1 MSLEG
6 APRPSLYQAM
16 EHPPDKRV
24 PPGCGSR
31 KAGPSS
37 APYEPVASAA
47 LREAF
52 ARAIAYR
59 EDLLAGLI
67 NADNTLND
75 WVSIAKAIQAEQAFF
90 VEVDVDVLAID
101 GDDPALADNL
111 YDIGSELTTAG
122 ERPVVLESGQS
133 GRLHLFCRV
142 RDGILH
148 ERLRQ
153 RARQLGLD
161 VRYQIR
167 PPLSPH
173 RLGLVPRLMLPA
185 DPQEAL
191 SALQPSNL
199 RRRRDLS
206 PRMRELLETGVN
218 PRGSRS
224 QGIISLAVS
233 AVNAR
238 WTFSEFR
245 TAMDRSPAGAK
256 LHDRP
261 DADKELRRV
270 WAKAIRF
277 VRLSPPIATENEASH
292 LIRAVRALADDSTWP
307 GRAGATD
314 RAVLEAHLCI
324 AERAHFIEYT
334 ASVRQIAE
342 AAGLS
347 TRTVSASHSRLCAN
361 WLERIAVGSKGLAS
375 KWKLAPRNVSHVST
389 LPTSCGG
396 REGNLKA
403 GDTDTSFGHDVWRW
417 RGLGPAARHLFT
429 LLPVEGSIS
438 IEALVRRRGT
448 ARSAVHKLLRKLKRQ
463 ELVVQLGGG
472 TWRRNHVDQETLD
485 RIARCLGTA
494 GAGRQQRWF
503 HEDERERYRRRQR
516 RGTLKLQP
524 AVDAQ
529 GAPDRPPDVAKREDT
544 RKSSR
549 PIQIAQ
555 AACARP
561 VKGLN
566 PKSSREGGK
575 E

>member
-256 LHDRP
+256 LHNRP

-270 WAKAIRF
+270 WAKAYG
-277 VRLSPPIATENEASH
+277 SSAYH
-292 LIRAVRALADDSTWP
+292 LPSRP
-307 GRAGATD
+307 
-314 RAVLEAHLCI
+314 
-324 AERAHFIEYT
+324 
-334 ASVRQIAE
+334 
-342 AAGLS
+342 
-347 TRTVSASHSRLCAN
+347 RTKPA
-361 WLERIAVGSKGLAS
+361 
-375 KWKLAPRNVSHVST
+375 
-389 LPTSCGG
+389 
-396 REGNLKA
+396 
-403 GDTDTSFGHDVWRW
+403 TSFGRYAHWQMTPLGLAELGLRIEPCWR
-417 RGLGPAARHLFT
+417 RTCVSPNAPISSNTPLPFDRLPKLQAFLLVPS
-429 LLPVEGSIS
+429 LLPILVCVPTGLSGSPLAQKDLQAS
-438 IEALVRRRGT
+438 GNWPPGMCPMFL
-448 ARSAVHKLLRKLKRQ
+448 HYPP
-463 ELVVQLGGG
+463 LGGG
-472 TWRRNHVDQETLD
+472 VRVILKQGTQTLVSAMTSGD
-485 RIARCLGTA
+485 GAAWGPLHGISSRCCQWKARFRSRHSSA
-494 GAGRQQRWF
+494 GAGRL
-503 HEDERERYRRRQR
+503 
-516 RGTLKLQP
+516 GQP
-524 AVDAQ
+524 STSYFA
-529 GAPDRPPDVAKREDT
+529 
-544 RKSSR
+544 S
-549 PIQIAQ
+549 
-555 AACARP
+555 
-561 VKGLN
+561 
-566 PKSSREGGK
+566 
-575 E
+575 